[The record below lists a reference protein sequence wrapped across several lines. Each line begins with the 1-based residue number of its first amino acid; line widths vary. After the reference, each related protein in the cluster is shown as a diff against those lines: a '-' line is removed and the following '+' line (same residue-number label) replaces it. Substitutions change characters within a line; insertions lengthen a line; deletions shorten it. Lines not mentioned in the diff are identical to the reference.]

1 VDASPSAIAAAP
13 ANADAV
19 WVAARTLSGGGLL
32 ACIDAGSNRVV
43 QTVALRHAPTG
54 LAITSDG
61 RSIWV
66 PSARDKAIL
75 RVDTRAGAV
84 TPIQLPHAPDQ
95 ATFGDG
101 AVWVTSSRGD
111 AVLRIDPVSSK
122 VRTIRVG
129 NGPRGIAFGADRV
142 WVANGQDGTVS
153 TIDPQTNEVRILRLG
168 FRPVA
173 LAVDQRAVWV
183 TLTA

>member
-1 VDASPSAIAAAP
+1 M
-13 ANADAV
+13 
-19 WVAARTLSGGGLL
+19 
-32 ACIDAGSNRVV
+32 
-43 QTVALRHAPTG
+43 
-54 LAITSDG
+54 
-61 RSIWV
+61 
-66 PSARDKAIL
+66 
-75 RVDTRAGAV
+75 
-84 TPIQLPHAPDQ
+84 
-95 ATFGDG
+95 
-101 AVWVTSSRGD
+101 
-111 AVLRIDPVSSK
+111 
-122 VRTIRVG
+122 G